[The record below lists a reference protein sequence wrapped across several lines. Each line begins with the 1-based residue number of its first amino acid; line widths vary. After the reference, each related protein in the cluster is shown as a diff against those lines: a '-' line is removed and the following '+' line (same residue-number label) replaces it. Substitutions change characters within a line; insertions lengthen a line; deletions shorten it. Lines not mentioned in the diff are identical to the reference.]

1 MTPYSAAQ
9 EHMRHQPLNW
19 RLRKV
24 PLPVRDL
31 IVEGFVL
38 NRGRLRGVALE
49 ERIFQHVHESNRLA
63 VEGGHANA
71 IPTWLIALALEWAIR
86 AMMKIL
92 ERWWDRRPAVENTGG
107 A

>member
-19 RLRKV
+19 RLRRI

-38 NRGRLRGVALE
+38 NRGRLRGEDLVT
-49 ERIFQHVHESNRLA
+49 RIYQHVHESNRLS

-71 IPTWLIALALEWAIR
+71 IPPWLIALALKWAIR
-86 AMMKIL
+86 AMMRIL
-92 ERWWDRRPAVENTGG
+92 ERWWNKKELGVES